1 MDRAKNEL
9 KCSPGEHYDVALV
22 KDKKLSDY
30 FARMAKKA
38 AKARLE
44 KISPSERQRI
54 ARKAARV
61 RWAQRK
67 GKT

>member
-1 MDRAKNEL
+1 M
-9 KCSPGEHYDVALV
+9 
-22 KDKKLSDY
+22 KDKKLSEY
-30 FARMAKKA
+30 FARIAKKA

-44 KISPSERQRI
+44 KIPPGKRRRI

-67 GKT
+67 GA

>member
-1 MDRAKNEL
+1 M
-9 KCSPGEHYDVALV
+9 

-44 KISPSERQRI
+44 KIPPGERRRI
-54 ARKAARV
+54 ARRAARA
-61 RWAQRK
+61 RWARRK
-67 GKT
+67 GA